1 MFEKIFA
8 IFELTVKKVKEPAFS
23 ILFVIAALV
32 GYSVSGM
39 GQLSFEQSGDVMFGL
54 ISLEQGAPLQIGFV
68 VILLMTLIV
77 AVFGGATDIP
87 KDIDSRMI
95 MLILAKPVRRVE
107 YLLGKYLGIVAICVV
122 FFFVASIAACVSYA
136 IDHEQML
143 SFAVVVRQLMLV
155 LLIFPFVAM
164 TMMISA
170 YLSDISAMIVT
181 IIYLIMSV
189 CISAFSVLID
199 MLPKSLEV
207 VSVIHLFSYFV
218 PNYFYFFSSFKYL
231 GAVIVALIL
240 YAFSMT
246 VIFLS
251 IAAYRLNKR
260 DML

>member
-1 MFEKIFA
+1 MVKIFA

-32 GYSVSGM
+32 GYFVSGM
-39 GQLSFEQSGDVMFGL
+39 GKLQFGKNDDILFGL
-54 ISLEQGAPLQIGFV
+54 ISLEQGDPLLIGFI

-77 AVFGGATDIP
+77 ATFGGATDIP

-95 MLILAKPVRRVE
+95 MLILGKPVTRSE
-107 YLLGKYLGIVAICVV
+107 YLLGKYFGVVAICLT
-122 FFFVASIAACVSYA
+122 FFLVASIAA
-136 IDHEQML
+136 
-143 SFAVVVRQLMLV
+143 FAGHLINTGECIAFSVLIRQLVLMLI
-155 LLIFPFVAM
+155 LFPFVAM

-170 YLSDISAMIVT
+170 YLSDISAMIIAIVYV
-181 IIYLIMSV
+181 IFSV
-189 CISAFSVLID
+189 AISAFSVFID

-207 VSVIHLFSYFV
+207 VSVVHTIAYLL
-218 PNYFYFFSSFKYL
+218 PNYFYFFSSFKYTGL
-231 GAVIVALIL
+231 VMISLVV

-251 IAAYRLNKR
+251 IAAFRLNHR